1 MEKVILVDK
10 KDNQIGVEEK
20 LKAHQDS
27 KLHRAFS
34 IFIFNAK
41 GELLLQQRA
50 STKYHTPSLWTNT
63 CCSHP
68 RVGELIQ
75 EAAER
80 RLKEE
85 MGISCELK
93 RIFSF
98 IYKAEFDNSLT
109 EYEYDHVFVGE
120 FEDEPVLNPEEVDSY
135 KWISIDELKKDV
147 DQSPEKYTPWFKI
160 ILQKYL
166 DKMSG

>member
-1 MEKVILVDK
+1 
-10 KDNQIGVEEK
+10 
-20 LKAHQDS
+20 
-27 KLHRAFS
+27 
-34 IFIFNAK
+34 
-41 GELLLQQRA
+41 LLLQQRA